1 VIPQK
6 LGMLSS
12 SASALKKRRRPSS
25 FTLNTLSSSSS
36 SSVHQTNQFKI
47 SKPDK
52 SKLVKLKQKRVEER
66 DLRVWLAVVVWEER
80 RGLGAGGGGG
90 GSD

>member
-1 VIPQK
+1 
-6 LGMLSS
+6 
-12 SASALKKRRRPSS
+12 
-25 FTLNTLSSSSS
+25 LNTLSSSSS
-36 SSVHQTNQFKI
+36 SSVNQTNQFKI

-66 DLRVWLAVVVWEER
+66 DLRVWLTVVVWEER
-80 RGLGAGGGGG
+80 RGLGVGGGGG